1 MKYLKKLILERK
13 NLGDLYHVL
22 DYDKLLYVLKNNKIT
37 SYKAGDGNISL
48 TRNKM
53 LNSYLGD
60 SPQSMFKLIIDGD
73 KLSDKYRI
81 KPFRFFSRNGQG
93 FEEYE
98 ERVSAREI
106 TNVFSYIKGVVIIK
120 KRVERLMRYP
130 WHKESEVSD
139 YLTTVGARNGT
150 LPEMIKK
157 ITEEVDYRG
166 LELYVQEDNK
176 ISKNDEFINYI
187 INYPIKVVK
196 QKNIILY
203 RGYISDEG
211 RFGAKDILVDIE
223 GKIVSDSMVIG
234 HVLDYPLEEIETDE
248 VNKDNVKSL
257 KDKYDDRIF
266 DISSKKLEP
275 YVVMLRLLDNGKW
288 KIDDM
293 RKLDW
298 Y

>member
-22 DYDKLLYVLKNNKIT
+22 DYTKLLYVLKNNKIK
-37 SYKAGDGNISL
+37 SYKAGNGKISL

-60 SPQSMFKLIIDGD
+60 SPQSMFKLIIDGN

-81 KPFRFFSRNGQG
+81 KPFKFFSRNGQG

-98 ERVSAREI
+98 EQVNSYEI

-120 KRVERLMRYP
+120 ERVEKLMRYP
-130 WHKESEVSD
+130 WHKEGEVSD
-139 YLTTVGARNGT
+139 YLTTIGASNGT
-150 LPEMIKK
+150 LPDMIKK

-166 LELYVQEDNK
+166 LGLYVQEGIK
-176 ISKNDEFINYI
+176 ISKNEEFIDYI
-187 INYPIKVVK
+187 INYPIKEIK

-203 RGYISDEG
+203 SGRVPQKKKYVFRDSFVDLNGQVISENFIVGY
-211 RFGAKDILVDIE
+211 ALDI
-223 GKIVSDSMVIG
+223 
-234 HVLDYPLEEIETDE
+234 PLEEIETEE
-248 VNKDNVKSL
+248 VTRDNVKRL
-257 KDKYDDRIF
+257 KNKYQPKVF
-266 DISSKKLEP
+266 DLSPEEFEP